1 MAKLLVTDFFIYRW
15 RYVIGYGVV
24 VIALAALLIIAGLYI
39 PGGLS
44 DAERDSVV
52 QASQINP
59 LSLDSLGVINAP
71 YLLLQQLSLWLFGV
85 STFAIKLPSLIL
97 GFASAIGMFFL
108 LRRWFRNNVAVIAS
122 AITITTGQFLFISQQ
137 GTPAITYI
145 FWSVFILLAA
155 MSLVRKSKFRGVW
168 TFVFFALAVLSLYT
182 PLSIYILLAIGSA
195 AVLHPHLRYIVRQLS
210 KVRMTIIATLSL
222 ALVAP
227 LGYGVYRD
235 PELGLRLLGIPS
247 EMPNL
252 ITNASTFSSQH
263 LDFLSP
269 SSGTIMTP
277 IFGFGSVA
285 IIILGILHLIRSHH
299 TARSYIISVWLL
311 LLLPILL
318 INPEFITITFLPL
331 LLLLATGFDTLIR
344 EWYRLFP
351 KNPYARIA
359 GLLPLTILV
368 GGLFLSGIERYA
380 YGYQYDPRTVTNFSR
395 DLRLIDRELDQHR
408 GDVVLVTSDKERDFF
423 SVFANNPKSYNQDVT
438 LRVATETPD
447 GNDIQDTI
455 IFSRHA
461 RQNSSPERTPNK
473 IIVAAS
479 KDAADRFYVYK
490 NESN

>member
-15 RYVIGYGVV
+15 RYVLGYSVV
-24 VIALAALLIIAGLYI
+24 LIALAALLVVAGLYI

-44 DAERDSVV
+44 DAERESVV

-59 LSLDSLGVINAP
+59 LSLDALSVINAP
-71 YLLLQQLSLWLFGV
+71 YLLLQQLSLWLFGI
-85 STFAIKLPSLIL
+85 STFTIKLPSLIL
-97 GFASAIGMFFL
+97 GFTSAIGMFFL

-122 AITITTGQFLFISQQ
+122 AITIATGQFLFISQQ

-155 MSLVRKSKFRGVW
+155 MSLVRESKLRGMW
-168 TFVFFALAVLSLYT
+168 TFIFFGLAALSLYT
-182 PLSIYILLAIGSA
+182 PLSIYILAAIGSA
-195 AVLHPHLRYIVRQLS
+195 AALHPHLRYIVSRLS
-210 KVRMTIIATLSL
+210 KIRMAIIAGLSL

-227 LGYGVYRD
+227 LGYGIYRN
-235 PELGLRLLGIPS
+235 PEIGLRLLGIPP
-247 EMPNL
+247 EMPN
-252 ITNASTFSSQH
+252 IAQNTVTFISQH

-277 IFGFGSVA
+277 IFGFGSIA
-285 IIILGILHLIRSHH
+285 IIILGILHLIRSRH
-299 TARSYIISVWLL
+299 TARSYVISVWLL

-368 GGLFLSGIERYA
+368 GGLFLSGVERYA

-395 DLRLIDRELDQHR
+395 DLRLIDRELDQNT
-408 GDVVLVTSDKERDFF
+408 GDVTLVASSSEQDFF
-423 SVFANNPKSYNQDVT
+423 TVYAANKKSYNQNVDLT
-438 LRVATETPD
+438 VATQRPDINETD
-447 GNDIQDTI
+447 ATI
-455 IFSRHA
+455 IISRDA
-461 RQNSSPERTPNK
+461 WRTTTQDSAPTK
-473 IIVAAS
+473 IIVGAS
-479 KDAADRFYVYK
+479 KEDADRFYVYK